1 MLFAATIVA
10 VVLACLAIILL
21 MRRRHRKRFHKHG
34 GDILKGL
41 GITIFTEGELKTITK
56 GYSKRI
62 GGGFFGDV
70 FMGKIDGAQAQQVA
84 VKCTVEKKLA
94 RHRQKTLR
102 QEAPQHEQE
111 EFWKDGF
118 VKEITFQFQI
128 KHPNVVRLVGCC
140 LEAEVP
146 KLVFEFVRNGSL
158 HDVLHGGG
166 DKHSILSLPKRLD
179 IAIGSAEALSHM
191 HSHGECKHV
200 HGDVKPANILLDDE
214 LKPKVSDFGS
224 SKLLSVSKYVKD
236 VAADGAYTDTVYYK
250 TGRFTVKS
258 DVYSFG
264 VVLLELITRKT
275 AKYDTGNRS
284 LPLDFLKCCKE
295 EGSGRIM
302 YDRDIF
308 SSDDAQSERYMECLD
323 RIGALAVRC
332 LKEDVDERP
341 TMAEVVEELKEV
353 KLIACGGSCSDET
366 S

>member
-1 MLFAATIVA
+1 M
-10 VVLACLAIILL
+10 
-21 MRRRHRKRFHKHG
+21 HRKRFHKNG
-34 GDILKGL
+34 GDILKGM
-41 GITIFTEGELKTITK
+41 GIIIFTEAELRTITK
-56 GYSKRI
+56 NYSKRI

-70 FMGKIDGAQAQQVA
+70 FMGTQTINGAQAQEVA
-84 VKCTVEKKLA
+84 VKRTVEKKLA
-94 RHRQKTLR
+94 RDRQKMLR
-102 QEAPQHEQE
+102 QEEPQHEQE

-128 KHPNVVRLVGCC
+128 RHPNVVRLIGCC
-140 LEAEVP
+140 LETEVP
-146 KLVFEFVRNGSL
+146 KLVFEFVRKGSL

-166 DKHSILSLPKRLD
+166 DKPCALSLLKRLD

-224 SKLLSVSKYVKD
+224 SKLLSVSTYVKD
-236 VAADGAYTDTVYYK
+236 VAADGAYTDPVYYK

-275 AKYDTGNRS
+275 AKYDNGVKI
-284 LPLDFLKCCKE
+284 LPLDFVKCCRN
-295 EGSGRIM
+295 EGNGRTM

-308 SSDDAQSERYMECLD
+308 SGDVAQSESYMECLD

-341 TMAEVVEELKEV
+341 TMAQVVEELKEV
-353 KLIACGGSCSDET
+353 KGLACGGSCSEA